1 MKIIRTLVF
10 CGIGIASI
18 TAALRGNSTPDNP
31 DIQSIGL
38 ALSADR
44 DKARHDR
51 IKTRCTETADE
62 LVSAARSA
70 IRRKDAAAA
79 VSMLAPCMDI
89 PESPG
94 TIRTTHAAAQAAL
107 EKERKTAIAEDKKRR
122 KSMGVSIGMTQAEV
136 LDSSWGKPKHINRTT
151 TPLRSR
157 EQWVYGN
164 GNYLYFEDG
173 TLTSIQN

>member
-1 MKIIRTLVF
+1 M
-10 CGIGIASI
+10 I
-18 TAALRGNSTPDNP
+18 TALRGNPTPESPKN
-31 DIQSIGL
+31 IQSIGL
-38 ALSADR
+38 SLEAER
-44 DKARHDR
+44 EKARHDR
-51 IKTRCTETADE
+51 KKTRCTETADE
-62 LVSAARSA
+62 LVSAATSA

-89 PESPG
+89 PESPSK
-94 TIRTTHAAAQAAL
+94 IRTTHATAQVAL
-107 EKERKTAIAEDKKRR
+107 DKERKTAIAEEKKLR
-122 KSMGVSIGMTQAEV
+122 KSKGVSIGMTQADV
-136 LDSSWGKPKHINRTT
+136 LASSWGKPKYINRTT